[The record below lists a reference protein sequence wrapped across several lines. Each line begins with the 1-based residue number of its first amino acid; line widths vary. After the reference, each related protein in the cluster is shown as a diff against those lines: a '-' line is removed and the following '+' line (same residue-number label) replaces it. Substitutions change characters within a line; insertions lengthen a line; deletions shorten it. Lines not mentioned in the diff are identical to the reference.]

1 MKKLLIAA
9 AAIIGLTLATTS
21 NAWEGSAGVGYPTV
35 VAPQAVYIQP
45 QPVYVQPQPVYVAP
59 QRPVYVAQPDY
70 TPAIIAAGVILGG
83 AALLSSN
90 NGNRGY
96 YAGRGPGHYKGYA
109 HGYRKFNR
117 GNDHKRGGRDRH

>member
-9 AAIIGLTLATTS
+9 SAIIGLTLATTS
-21 NAWEGSAGVGYPTV
+21 NAWQGSVGTGYPTV
-35 VAPQAVYIQP
+35 VAPQA
-45 QPVYVQPQPVYVAP
+45 VYVQPQPVYVAP

-117 GNDHKRGGRDRH
+117 GNDHRKGGRDRH